1 MINKSKKKKEK
12 YERKTQDYYMA
23 EQILFMTHERE
34 IFVVLDSTIL
44 FAILYINH
52 TIFGLGY

>member
-1 MINKSKKKKEK
+1 
-12 YERKTQDYYMA
+12 MA